1 MACSGSENLNLLC
14 SNYLIPGCFPKIKH
28 QIQYHIEKKKGS
40 RFMTKKLN
48 LGDSSL
54 LLTS

>member
-28 QIQYHIEKKKGS
+28 KIQYHIEKKKE
-40 RFMTKKLN
+40 RVQ
-48 LGDSSL
+48 DS
-54 LLTS
+54 